1 MLRPDPGFLSQQ
13 KLTKAAALR
22 QTVFWEH
29 DRRTSGSVRNRSLK
43 EPLFSLFPFVQYLIL
58 VTRHLSLLRHVC
70 DPGRLSY
77 FGQAARS
84 FAAISLYSAS
94 GSFLLGA
101 GVPGAFPP
109 KEGMT

>member
-1 MLRPDPGFLSQQ
+1 MANYPAASALMDTDKASGE
-13 KLTKAAALR
+13 KAAAEN
-22 QTVFWEH
+22 F
-29 DRRTSGSVRNRSLK
+29 D
-43 EPLFSLFPFVQYLIL
+43 I
-58 VTRHLSLLRHVC
+58 
-70 DPGRLSY
+70 Y

-84 FAAISLYSAS
+84 FAAISLYSAA